1 MSVKIYAHRGASL
14 RYPENT
20 LEAISEAIR
29 LGADG
34 VELDVQRTADGQL
47 VVIHDEELTRLTGSP
62 GFVKDFTLAELRT
75 KNVGHYRGENG
86 SVPTL
91 EEVLD
96 LFRHNDLEINLE
108 LKNSLYPLPELED
121 DILRQVAEFG
131 LESRVIYSSFNHL
144 SVKQF
149 VEKGVGDRTGILFSE
164 WLYRPWEY
172 AKTLGAAAL
181 HPSYNVLQYP
191 DLVRVCR
198 ENGIAIRT
206 WTVDLPEHMDLVLA
220 LSPDAMITND
230 PALAMERRAALEG
243 MHET

>member
-1 MSVKIYAHRGASL
+1 MPVKIYAHRGASL

-34 VELDVQRTADGQL
+34 VELDVQRTVDGEL

-62 GFVKDFTLAELRT
+62 GFVKDLTLAELGT
-75 KNVGHYRGENG
+75 KNVGHYRGEEA

-91 EEVLD
+91 SEVLD
-96 LFRHNDLEINLE
+96 LFRNNALEINLE
-108 LKNSLYPLPELED
+108 LKNSLYPLPHMED
-121 DILRQVAEFG
+121 DILRLVGEFG

-149 VEKGVGDRTGILFSE
+149 VEKGFGERTGILFSE

-206 WTVDLPEHMDLVLA
+206 WTVDLQEHMDLVLA
-220 LSPDAMITND
+220 LAPDALITND
-230 PALAMERRAALEG
+230 PALALERRAALEG
-243 MHET
+243 DA